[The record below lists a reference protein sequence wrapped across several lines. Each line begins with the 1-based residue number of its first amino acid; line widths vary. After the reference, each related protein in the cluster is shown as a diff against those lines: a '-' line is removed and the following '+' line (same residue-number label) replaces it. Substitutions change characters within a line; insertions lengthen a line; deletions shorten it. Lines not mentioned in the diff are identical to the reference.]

1 MYVYFL
7 IVMHCV
13 AHIIDIRK
21 MVSGLLHKK
30 RKTKNKMIG
39 NKCPYNVCSQFSAA
53 FIFVVNDTDLYLC
66 EDDIVQVYKTCRNM
80 VVTKTLDVI
89 HEELRL

>member
-1 MYVYFL
+1 MYVHSSALLFF
-7 IVMHCV
+7 V
-13 AHIIDIRK
+13 A
-21 MVSGLLHKK
+21 
-30 RKTKNKMIG
+30 
-39 NKCPYNVCSQFSAA
+39 
-53 FIFVVNDTDLYLC
+53 NDTDLYLC